1 MSFVETKYFGNM
13 EYREESVY
21 EFPRGLPAFE
31 SETRFVLMEQP
42 ENKPLVFLQSLS
54 RPSLCFLALP
64 MWAIDRDYQT
74 GISREDLEELG
85 LAPERQPQSGSE
97 VLVLAL
103 ISLHDSFSPTANLMA
118 PLVINLK
125 THRGIQAIRQD
136 SCYSHEHP
144 VQPASAEGA
153 C

>member
-1 MSFVETKYFGNM
+1 MPFFETKYFGNQ

-21 EFPRGLPAFE
+21 EFPHGLPAFE

-54 RPSLCFLALP
+54 RPNLCFLALP
-64 MWAIDRDYQT
+64 IGAIDQDYQL
-74 GISREDLEELG
+74 GISREDIEALDLV
-85 LAPERQPQSGSE
+85 PERQPQIGSE

-103 ISLHDSFSPTANLMA
+103 ICLHDSFPPTANLMA

-125 THRGIQAIRQD
+125 THRGMQAIRQD

-144 VQPASAEGA
+144 IQPASAEGA